1 MACIKGINDSF
12 VIHYLK
18 SATTFWN
25 VVLLYLPGCG
35 LMFLF
40 QMVLFSWHFFSW
52 ASLAGYSMFFPSET
66 NCQLKFST
74 ADIANGFW
82 VSSLQYVV
90 FAHYFASRIAS
101 SLLVSDHVF
110 CYCEFHRF
118 LKVLDSLFFCDHCT
132 HSYFRG
138 GTVSIVWPKWWT
150 SHHDVSNC
158 WLLSHECESSSHS

>member
-1 MACIKGINDSF
+1 MTCIKCINNLF

-40 QMVLFSWHFFSW
+40 KMELFSWHFFSW
-52 ASLAGYSMFFPSET
+52 ASLAGYSMFFPSEK

-74 ADIANGFW
+74 ADIAIANGFW

-90 FAHYFASRIAS
+90 FAHYFASRIVS
-101 SLLVSDHVF
+101 SPLVSDHVF

-118 LKVLDSLFFCDHCT
+118 LKVLGSLFFCDHCT
-132 HSYFRG
+132 RSYFRG
-138 GTVSIVWPKWWT
+138 GTVSVVWPK
-150 SHHDVSNC
+150 
-158 WLLSHECESSSHS
+158 